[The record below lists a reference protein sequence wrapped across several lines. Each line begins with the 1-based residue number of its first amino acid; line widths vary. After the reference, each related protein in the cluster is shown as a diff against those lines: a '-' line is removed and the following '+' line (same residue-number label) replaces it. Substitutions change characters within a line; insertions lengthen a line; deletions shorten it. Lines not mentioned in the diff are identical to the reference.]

1 MSDDDVVCVLRRFCD
16 LVNTLTE
23 EAWKGSEDTECESE
37 ALEVK

>member
-1 MSDDDVVCVLRRFCD
+1 MMMMMMMMFCRFCD
-16 LVNTLTE
+16 LVNALTE